1 MHPIAAAFHIS
12 MLEVTFVITITLWM
26 RLIGATASGW
36 ICDRIGRKPL
46 TIAILGYP
54 VCNFA
59 AGLSPLW
66 GIGYAIPMMVGT
78 MVFAS
83 SYVAALLL
91 GPETKGKEL
100 VADLLTA

>member
-66 GIGYAIPMMVGT
+66 RWKPDPSTPMALWGA
-78 MVFAS
+78 FCKGPGAS
-83 SYVAALLL
+83 ATPSQ
-91 GPETKGKEL
+91 
-100 VADLLTA
+100 